1 MFFLINI
8 ITIYNQLLLEV
19 SGFEG
24 LEDKI
29 KFKDR
34 NYKVYDDYLV
44 QHPSEYGNIDP
55 NDYNYHSEEQN
66 ENYDKITDQQKL
78 SSIIPSNSN
87 FQDCIDISNIGN
99 IDYDTLISL
108 IEENLDKIASIKLIQ
123 LFNEIENDLDSKN
136 EFGIICN
143 IQDP

>member
-19 SGFEG
+19 SSFEG
-24 LEDKI
+24 LEDV

-34 NYKVYDDYLV
+34 NYKVYNDYLV
-44 QHPSEYGNIDP
+44 QHPFEYGNSDP
-55 NDYNYHSEEQN
+55 NDDNYHPEEQN
-66 ENYDKITDQQKL
+66 ENYDKNADQQKF

-87 FQDCIDISNIGN
+87 FKDCIDIPNIIN
-99 IDYDTLISL
+99 IDYDALISL
-108 IEENLDKIASIKLIQ
+108 IEENLDKRVSKQLIQ
-123 LFNEIENDLDSKN
+123 LFNEIENDLISKN
-136 EFGIICN
+136 ESGTICN